1 MNISDLDL
9 KKQRLFCS
17 AMAICGFSE
26 LTDSAYSNAFN
37 LLSIDEPNGFNYLGE
52 ADSNLY
58 AEIESLSIQVMTF
71 QILFKAIY
79 EPEDFEKLG
88 EQNRGYAHA
97 IQMLSRLESI
107 DSNEHFDRFLD
118 SLQND

>member
-9 KKQRLFCS
+9 KKQRAFCS

-37 LLSIDEPNGFNYLGE
+37 LLSIEEPNGFDYLGE
-52 ADSNLY
+52 ADSKLY

-97 IQMLSRLESI
+97 IYMLAQLKPKDSEKNFDKFI
-107 DSNEHFDRFLD
+107 DTITNG
-118 SLQND
+118 

>member
-58 AEIESLSIQVMTF
+58 AEIESLSIQLMTF

-97 IQMLSRLESI
+97 IFMLSQLKPKDLGKNFDKFI
-107 DSNEHFDRFLD
+107 DTITDG
-118 SLQND
+118 

>member
-9 KKQRLFCS
+9 KKQRAFCS
-17 AMAICGFSE
+17 AMAVCGFAE
-26 LTDSAYSNAFN
+26 LTDSAFSNAFD
-37 LLSIDEPNGFNYLGE
+37 LLGIEEPDGFDYLGE
-52 ADSNLY
+52 VESNLY
-58 AEIESLSIQVMTF
+58 FEIENLSVQVMTL

-97 IQMLSRLESI
+97 IYMLTQLKPKNLEK
-107 DSNEHFDRFLD
+107 NFDRFID
-118 SLQND
+118 AITNG

>member
-1 MNISDLDL
+1 VNISDLDL
-9 KKQRLFCS
+9 KKQRAFCS

-37 LLSIDEPNGFNYLGE
+37 LLSIEEPNGFDYLGE

-79 EPEDFEKLG
+79 EPGDFEKLG

-97 IQMLSRLESI
+97 IYMLTQLKPKDLDKKFDSFIESI
-107 DSNEHFDRFLD
+107 L
-118 SLQND
+118 ND

>member
-9 KKQRLFCS
+9 KKQRAFCS

-26 LTDSAYSNAFN
+26 LTDSAYSNAFD
-37 LLSIDEPNGFNYLGE
+37 LLGIEEPNGFDYLGE
-52 ADSNLY
+52 AESNLY
-58 AEIESLSIQVMTF
+58 AEIENLSVQVMAL

-88 EQNRGYAHA
+88 EQNRGYANA
-97 IQMLSRLESI
+97 IYMLTQLKPKVSEKNFDKFI
-107 DSNEHFDRFLD
+107 DTILNG
-118 SLQND
+118 

>member
-1 MNISDLDL
+1 MKITDLDL
-9 KKQRLFCS
+9 KKQRDFCS

-26 LTDSAYSNAFN
+26 LTDSAYSNVFN
-37 LLSIDEPNGFNYLGE
+37 LLGIEEPNGFDYLGE
-52 ADSNLY
+52 VESNLY

-97 IQMLSRLESI
+97 IYMLSQLKPKDLGKNFDKFI
-107 DSNEHFDRFLD
+107 DTITNG
-118 SLQND
+118 